1 MEYCPVAQPVER
13 AAVRQEEMMDAK
25 LILAAFQL
33 EQAVKDAVREMV
45 NIEIRRE
52 LNAIV
57 FAWEVMRYFQFPG
70 WEDCN

>member
-1 MEYCPVAQPVER
+1 MEYCPVAQPVEQ

-25 LILAAFQL
+25 LMLAAFQL

-52 LNAIV
+52 LNAIA
-57 FAWEVMRYFQFPG
+57 FAWEVMRYFQFHG